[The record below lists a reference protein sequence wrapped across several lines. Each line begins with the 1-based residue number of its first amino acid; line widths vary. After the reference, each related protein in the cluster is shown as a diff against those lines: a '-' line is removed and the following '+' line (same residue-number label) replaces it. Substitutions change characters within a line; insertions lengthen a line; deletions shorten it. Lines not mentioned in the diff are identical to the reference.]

1 VISIF
6 GHGRCAAVRRDLIAW
21 IDGALVARRA
31 QRIARHLETCAA
43 CAAEAEAVRV
53 SVGAQTSALRG
64 AVAIES
70 ADLDQLW
77 RRLGPRLVDV
87 DTEPVGWRAALRPL
101 VRPALAIGV
110 AAIALLVGV
119 SSIDGPDTV
128 LITVGVKAP
137 PLALQTKPELFKDY
151 AIIQQ
156 LDVLERFDTADVEP
170 IMDAVTPAEN
180 EG

>member
-1 VISIF
+1 MSIF
-6 GHGRCAAVRRDLIAW
+6 GNVRCAAVRRDLIAW
-21 IDGALVARRA
+21 IDGALGARHARR
-31 QRIARHLETCAA
+31 IAHHLETCAA
-43 CAAEAEAVRV
+43 CAAEAESVRV
-53 SVGAQTSALRG
+53 SVRAQATALR
-64 AVAIES
+64 ATVAAES
-70 ADLDQLW
+70 VDLDQLW

-87 DTEPVGWRAALRPL
+87 EPDSIGWRAALRPL
-101 VRPALAIGV
+101 LRPALAIGV

-128 LITVGVKAP
+128 LITVGVKTP
-137 PLALQTKPELFKDY
+137 PAALQTKPELFKDY